1 MVSKIKSNY
10 KTSKLAEEDL
20 LAIFLHGIENYG
32 VKKAQQ
38 YSAEIDRTFNLLADY
53 PGMGKTREEL
63 FPGALSFSVGS
74 HIIFYRKITE
84 QIEIARILHR
94 RMDYEQ
100 YFH

>member
-20 LAIFLHGIENYG
+20 LAIFLYGIDNYG

-38 YSAEIDRTFNLLADY
+38 YSAEIDRAFNLLTDY
-53 PGMGKTREEL
+53 PDMGKTREEL
-63 FPGALSFSVGS
+63 SPGALSFSVGS
-74 HIIFYRKITE
+74 HVIFYRKITE

-100 YFH
+100 YFR